1 MKSLRGIRLLS
12 AVLLV
17 ALMGLASWLPGSRP
31 ASAAN
36 QDEFSVM
43 TLNLYLGA
51 DIIKSMVYFPDLS
64 KVAQDMWTQV
74 AQNDF
79 SRRVEAL
86 SARVVP
92 QRPSVLGLQE
102 ATKWV
107 CLDAKGAEVTVFDF
121 TEQLLARL
129 AADGVPY
136 QIAQVGNERAVSDG
150 FGIAPIPGTT
160 VVTDPTVLPSALGSN
175 SAACG
180 MRLYDVL
187 AVRSDLASQV
197 TAVGTH
203 NYAQTVKF
211 AGLLD
216 IKRGYAW
223 ADITIGG
230 RPVHFV
236 TTHLESY
243 WTRDAEP
250 AMAAQA
256 RELVADLQAIT
267 IPVVAM
273 GDFNADPRDPRPTTA
288 GANPGG
294 QPEITPFCA
303 DRSCNP
309 YWIMTAAGY
318 TDVGPDANDPAN
330 LTWGSDGLLAGPDLT
345 RLDAALA
352 QGNDLGFTDRLDYVF
367 VRGDVKLVSSALS
380 GDEWPTGAVTWE
392 CDSPAQRANTQS
404 VAKKLGIA
412 APATGR
418 CFGTDHLGVFATL
431 SLPST
436 VSGASATG
444 WIIAGVVLVLV
455 IVGAAIAVLRRR
467 RSPAS

>member
-1 MKSLRGIRLLS
+1 MTRFLS
-12 AVLLV
+12 AVILV
-17 ALMGLASWLPGSRP
+17 VLMGIAGWLPGSRP
-31 ASAAN
+31 ASAAS

-51 DIIKSMVYFPDLS
+51 DILKSMVYFPDLS
-64 KVAQDMWTQV
+64 AVAQDMWAQV

-79 SRRVEAL
+79 SRRVESL
-86 SARVVP
+86 SARVTP

-107 CLDAKGAEVTVFDF
+107 CLDPKGAEVTVFDF
-121 TEQLLARL
+121 TQQLLARL
-129 AADGVPY
+129 SADGVPY
-136 QIAQVGNERAVSDG
+136 EIAQVGDDRAVSDG

-160 VVTDPTVLPSALGSN
+160 VVTDPAVLPAALGSN

-203 NYAQTVKF
+203 NYSQAVKF
-211 AGLLD
+211 AGLLE

-223 ADITIGG
+223 ADITVGG
-230 RPVHFV
+230 QSVHFV
-236 TTHLESY
+236 TTHLEST
-243 WTRDAEP
+243 WSRDAEP

-256 RELVADLQAIT
+256 RELVADLQSIP

-273 GDFNADPRDPRPTTA
+273 GDFNADPRDPRPTTP

-309 YWIMTAAGY
+309 YWIMTTAGF
-318 TDVGPDANDPAN
+318 TDVGPDASDPAN
-330 LTWGSDGLLAGPDLT
+330 LTWGSDGLLAGPDIG

-367 VRGDVKLVSSALS
+367 VRGDVKIVSSALA
-380 GDEWPTGAVTWE
+380 GREWPTGAETWE
-392 CDSPAQRANTQS
+392 CDSPAQRANTL
-404 VAKKLGIA
+404 AAATKLGIA

-431 SLPST
+431 ALPSAADE
-436 VSGASATG
+436 ASIVG

-455 IVGAAIAVLRRR
+455 IGGAVVVMTRR
-467 RSPAS
+467 RSGR